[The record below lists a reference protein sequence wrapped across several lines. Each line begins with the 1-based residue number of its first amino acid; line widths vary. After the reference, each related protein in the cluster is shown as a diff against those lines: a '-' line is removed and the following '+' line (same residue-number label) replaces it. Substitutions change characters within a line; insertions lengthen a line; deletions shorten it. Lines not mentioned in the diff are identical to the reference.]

1 MSGSAG
7 ASAGGKVRKS
17 KEKNGEVVAYS
28 EAAMRHNGAVLE
40 YVRTSVSVLSGCSA
54 GILGLT
60 SLYGFLF
67 YFVVAL
73 VLWAMLVARN
83 MTTWEKFLRSRTTFL
98 TQGLFNGLFTYIL
111 FWTFSYGMVHV
122 Y

>member
-1 MSGSAG
+1 MSG
-7 ASAGGKVRKS
+7 KIRKS
-17 KEKNGEVVAYS
+17 KEKSGEVVAFS
-28 EAAMRHNGAVLE
+28 ESAMRHNGAVLE
-40 YVRTSVSVLSGCSA
+40 YIRTSVSVLSGCSA

-67 YFVVAL
+67 YFVIAV
-73 VLWAMLVARN
+73 VLWAMLVVS
-83 MTTWEKFLRSRTTFL
+83 TLSTWETFLRSRTTFF
-98 TQGLFNGLFTYIL
+98 THGLFNGLFTYIL